1 MFDVTLYIVQIEYLR
16 GIHSHIKLE
25 VYIFDISLNRTLN
38 MSVRVSVLIWP
49 VHLPRAHKEEW
60 SSRDWKIADIGRF
73 RPEHAYVHVIL
84 VILDVSRVIK

>member
-1 MFDVTLYIVQIEYLR
+1 MYLHCCLYGVLYDMFDVTLYIVQIEYLR

-49 VHLPRAHKEEW
+49 VHLRM
-60 SSRDWKIADIGRF
+60 ICGI
-73 RPEHAYVHVIL
+73 
-84 VILDVSRVIK
+84 